1 MLVNKYGK
9 PVKLLGINGFKRAGK
24 DTLARTICELDST
37 VSHLSLG
44 YRLKKEVAGIF
55 NYNQAYVLC
64 EISKDLPLPEPMCLD
79 LHIDKIKAVTGLDNV
94 KEHRKCAYTMR
105 QLLQYYGT
113 EYIRDAKPTY
123 WFDCIEK
130 TINEGKATKAIVS
143 DIRFENE
150 KNWIKSNG
158 GVVVRIYRD
167 GVRFNNKETHASE
180 QFDFETDQAFDIG
193 SGNQKQ
199 FHDAAIEC
207 LKVLSN
213 E

>member
-1 MLVNKYGK
+1 MLFNKEHK

-24 DTLARTICELDST
+24 DTLAKKICELDPT
-37 VSHLSLG
+37 VAHLSLG

-79 LHIDKIKAVTGLDNV
+79 LHIDKIKVVTGLDNV
-94 KEHRKCAYTMR
+94 EEHRKCAYTMR

-113 EYIRDAKPTY
+113 EYIRAAKPTY
-123 WFDCIEK
+123 WFDRIEEV
-130 TINEGKATKAIVS
+130 ISQGSATKVVIS

-150 KNWIKSNG
+150 KDWIKSNDG
-158 GVVVRIYRD
+158 SVVRIYRD
-167 GVRFNNKETHASE
+167 GVRFNNKESHASE
-180 QFDFETDQAFDIG
+180 HFSFDADQAFDIG
-193 SGNQKQ
+193 SGNELQ
-199 FHDAAIEC
+199 FHDAAVEC
-207 LKVLSN
+207 LKVLQH